1 MKTIAV
7 YNNKG
12 GIGKTVTSVNLAYEL
27 TVRGYRVL
35 LIDTDPQGNASS
47 FYRRYDLTKAS
58 VTELLMGARP
68 TRCKW
73 RTRFKNLDI
82 VPANSNL
89 RTVDPGKLVAG
100 VGTLRLALWVYENDY
115 DYCIIDCPPGVG
127 FLIEVVMDAVE
138 DVIIPLNP
146 DVFSTDGLGT
156 TLDVIREFGDP
167 RVHAG
172 CLFTAFYK
180 NRETVALVQS
190 VMSTMDV
197 MVYNNLIR
205 RCGAVSHSLKVRKPL
220 AKCASRSTA
229 AEDYRDFTGEYLER
243 EDKTWHCSRV

>member
-82 VPANSNL
+82 VSANSNL

>member
-180 NRETVALVQS
+180 NRETVALVQN

-205 RCGAVSHSLKVRKPL
+205 RCGAVSHSLKERKPL

>member
-58 VTELLMGARP
+58 VTELLVGARP

-180 NRETVALVQS
+180 NRDTVALVQN

-220 AKCASRSTA
+220 AKCASKSTA
-229 AEDYRDFTGEYLER
+229 AEDYRDFTDEYLER

>member
-82 VPANSNL
+82 VSANSNL

-138 DVIIPLNP
+138 DVIIPLNKVM
-146 DVFSTDGLGT
+146 DAYFRDEYEKIKMNDEEKVLCKDCYEML
-156 TLDVIREFGDP
+156 
-167 RVHAG
+167 
-172 CLFTAFYK
+172 
-180 NRETVALVQS
+180 QS
-190 VMSTMDV
+190 WM
-197 MVYNNLIR
+197 YEQEKWLE
-205 RCGAVSHSLKVRKPL
+205 KPM
-220 AKCASRSTA
+220 
-229 AEDYRDFTGEYLER
+229 
-243 EDKTWHCSRV
+243 

>member
-1 MKTIAV
+1 M
-7 YNNKG
+7 
-12 GIGKTVTSVNLAYEL
+12 
-27 TVRGYRVL
+27 L

-58 VTELLMGARP
+58 RDGVACGCRP

-115 DYCIIDCPPGVG
+115 DYCIIDCPPGLV
-127 FLIEVVMDAVE
+127 LIEVVMDAVE

-167 RVHAG
+167 QVHAG

-180 NRETVALVQS
+180 
-190 VMSTMDV
+190 
-197 MVYNNLIR
+197 
-205 RCGAVSHSLKVRKPL
+205 
-220 AKCASRSTA
+220 
-229 AEDYRDFTGEYLER
+229 TGR
-243 EDKTWHCSRV
+243 Q

>member
-180 NRETVALVQS
+180 NRETVALVQN
-190 VMSTMDV
+190 VMSIMDV

-205 RCGAVSHSLKVRKPL
+205 RCGAVSHSLKARKPL

-229 AEDYRDFTGEYLER
+229 AEDYRDFTDEYLER

>member
-27 TVRGYRVL
+27 TVRGYKVL
-35 LIDTDPQGNASS
+35 LIDTDSQGNASS

-58 VTELLMGARP
+58 VTELLLGARP

-73 RTRFKNLDI
+73 RTRCPKLDI

-89 RTVDPGKLVAG
+89 RTVDPSKLVG
-100 VGTLRLALWVYENDY
+100 GTETLRRALWVYEKDY
-115 DYCIIDCPPGVG
+115 DYCIIDCAPGIG

-146 DVFSTDGLGT
+146 DVFSMDGLGT
-156 TLDVIREFGDP
+156 TMDVIREFCDK

-180 NRETVALVQS
+180 NRETVELVQN
-190 VMSTMDV
+190 VMNTMDV
-197 MVYNNLIR
+197 MVYGNLIR

-220 AKCASRSTA
+220 AKCASKSTA
-229 AEDYRDFTGEYLER
+229 AMDYRDFTDEYLER
-243 EDKTWHCSRV
+243 EDKSWRCSRT

>member
-58 VTELLMGARP
+58 VTELLMGTRP

-115 DYCIIDCPPGVG
+115 DYCIIDCPPRVG

-229 AEDYRDFTGEYLER
+229 AEDYRDFTDEYLER

>member
-58 VTELLMGARP
+58 VTELLVGARP

-180 NRETVALVQS
+180 NRETVALVQN

-220 AKCASRSTA
+220 AKCASKSTA
-229 AEDYRDFTGEYLER
+229 AEDYRDFTDEYLER

>member
-180 NRETVALVQS
+180 NRETVALVQN

-205 RCGAVSHSLKVRKPL
+205 RCGAVSHSLKARKPL

>member
-27 TVRGYRVL
+27 TVRGYKVL
-35 LIDTDPQGNASS
+35 LIDTDSQGNASS

-58 VTELLMGARP
+58 VTELLLGARP

-73 RTRFKNLDI
+73 RTRYPKLD
-82 VPANSNL
+82 PS
-89 RTVDPGKLVAG
+89 KLVG
-100 VGTLRLALWVYENDY
+100 GTETLRRALWVYEKDY
-115 DYCIIDCPPGVG
+115 DYCIIDCAPGIG

-146 DVFSTDGLGT
+146 DVFSMDGLGT
-156 TLDVIREFGDP
+156 TMDVIREFCDK

-180 NRETVALVQS
+180 NRETVELVQN
-190 VMSTMDV
+190 VMNTMDV
-197 MVYNNLIR
+197 MVYGNLIR

-220 AKCASRSTA
+220 AKCASKSTA
-229 AEDYRDFTGEYLER
+229 AMDYRDFTDEYLER
-243 EDKTWHCSRV
+243 EDKSWRCSRT

>member
-68 TRCKW
+68 IRCKW

-229 AEDYRDFTGEYLER
+229 AEDYRDFTDEYLER

>member
-229 AEDYRDFTGEYLER
+229 AEDYRDFTDEYLER

>member
-27 TVRGYRVL
+27 TARGHKVL

-58 VTELLMGARP
+58 VTELLLGARP

-73 RTRFKNLDI
+73 RTRYPKLDI

-89 RTVDPGKLVAG
+89 RTVDPGKLVG
-100 VGTLRLALWVYENDY
+100 GTETLRRALRVYEKDY
-115 DYCIIDCPPGVG
+115 DYCVIDCAPGIG

-156 TLDVIREFGDP
+156 TLDVIHEFCDKQV
-167 RVHAG
+167 RAG

-180 NRETVALVQS
+180 NRETDGACAECHEYDGCDGVRQPDPEVWRGEPFAQGTEAACKMRVK
-190 VMSTMDV
+190 
-197 MVYNNLIR
+197 VYGGNGLQR
-205 RCGAVSHSLKVRKPL
+205 FHG
-220 AKCASRSTA
+220 
-229 AEDYRDFTGEYLER
+229 
-243 EDKTWHCSRV
+243 

>member
-58 VTELLMGARP
+58 VTELLVGARP

-180 NRETVALVQS
+180 NRETVALVQN

-220 AKCASRSTA
+220 AKCASKSTA
-229 AEDYRDFTGEYLER
+229 AEDYRDFTDDYLER